1 MFALLLPERL
11 PGVCGALPHPSR
23 SSSIESEALPGSED
37 LGMVPSTPTLSAS
50 TVPPLP
56 VPSRASPG
64 LALQAEKELLSG
76 CPHTRLYPEEAG

>member
-50 TVPPLP
+50 NRSPSPSSQPGLAWPGVAGREGAAIWVPTHPPLP
-56 VPSRASPG
+56 
-64 LALQAEKELLSG
+64 
-76 CPHTRLYPEEAG
+76 